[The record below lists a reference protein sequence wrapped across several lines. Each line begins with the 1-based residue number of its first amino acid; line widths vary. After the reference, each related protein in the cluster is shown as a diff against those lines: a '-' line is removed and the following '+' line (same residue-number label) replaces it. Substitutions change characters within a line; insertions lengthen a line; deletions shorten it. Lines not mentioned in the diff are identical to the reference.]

1 MSKEELIGKV
11 LTATP
16 EQLRAVE
23 IAFTGNT
30 PAATDPDP
38 GDRRLLTQTQ
48 AAAILG
54 VSRMT
59 TFRMIRDGRLPCV
72 ELRRGRVRIASAAIT
87 KLVKGGSK

>member
-23 IAFTGNT
+23 QAFNANT
-30 PAATDPDP
+30 AAATDP
-38 GDRRLLTQTQ
+38 GDRRLLTQTE

-59 TFRMIRDGRLPCV
+59 IFRMTRDGRLPAV
-72 ELRRGRVRIASAAIT
+72 EIRAGRLRIPSAALT
-87 KLVKGGSK
+87 ELAKGG

>member
-16 EQLRAVE
+16 EQLKAVE
-23 IAFTGNT
+23 QAFTGNT
-30 PAATDPDP
+30 GATETPT
-38 GDRRLLTQTQ
+38 DRRLLTQTE

-59 TFRMIRDGRLPCV
+59 TFRMIRDGRLPAV
-72 ELRRGRVRIASAAIT
+72 EIRNGRVRIPSQALTFFAN
-87 KLVKGGSK
+87 GEG

>member
-1 MSKEELIGKV
+1 MSPDQRMMKI
-11 LTATP
+11 LTADPGTL
-16 EQLRAVE
+16 EKVDAVLE
-23 IAFTGNT
+23 GKPTEK
-30 PAATDPDP
+30 PADP

-72 ELRRGRVRIASAAIT
+72 ELRAGRVRIPSAAIT
-87 KLVKGGSK
+87 KLANGEG

>member
-1 MSKEELIGKV
+1 MSTDERMLKLLQADPGTLAKV
-11 LTATP
+11 DAVLNGTA
-16 EQLRAVE
+16 
-23 IAFTGNT
+23 
-30 PAATDPDP
+30 AAAPTDP

-72 ELRRGRVRIASAAIT
+72 ELRAGRVRIPSAAIT
-87 KLVKGGSK
+87 KLANGEG